1 MVYYRAWRDKEMKGV
16 NTSLTD
22 ENWLSMD
29 DIPYG
34 IDIVNVFSYVP
45 QGQEDAAA
53 PF

>member
-1 MVYYRAWRDKEMKGV
+1 MKGV

-45 QGQEDAAA
+45 QGQENAAA
-53 PF
+53 PFYTLTILCP